1 MSPAK
6 WGHEGQLSPLVPA
19 PYKESSGISF
29 QLSSPSGV
37 IRAVVNPPS
46 SCVTARM
53 EHCNQGSSP
62 SLGVQ
67 GFDWGLVT

>member
-19 PYKESSGISF
+19 PYKERSGISF

-37 IRAVVNPPS
+37 IRAVVTPPS
-46 SCVTARM
+46 SNV
-53 EHCNQGSSP
+53 
-62 SLGVQ
+62 
-67 GFDWGLVT
+67 

>member
-6 WGHEGQLSPLVPA
+6 WGHEGQLSPLVCA
-19 PYKESSGISF
+19 PYKERSGISF

-46 SCVTARM
+46 SNV
-53 EHCNQGSSP
+53 
-62 SLGVQ
+62 
-67 GFDWGLVT
+67 